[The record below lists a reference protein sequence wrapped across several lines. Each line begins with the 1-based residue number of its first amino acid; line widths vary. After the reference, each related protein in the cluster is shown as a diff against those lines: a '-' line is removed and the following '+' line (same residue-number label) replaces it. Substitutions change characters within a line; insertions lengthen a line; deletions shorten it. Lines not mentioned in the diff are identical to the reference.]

1 MVARTESELI
11 LAERLTAAGHD
22 VKTIA
27 DPGQIGQELAQSD
40 FNIVL
45 TLFAE
50 RQVVARQMQ
59 IAEGV
64 RTHMGLGRRAAMD
77 RAVEVLDLVRIPSP
91 RQRIHAYP
99 HEFSGGMRQ
108 RAAIAMALVCE
119 PKLLIANEPTTALDV
134 TVQAQMLDLL
144 RELQQ
149 RFAMAMLFVTHNLG
163 VVADICDRVAVM
175 RLIETRSGSIRL
187 DGEDI
192 THLHGSDLRR
202 LRPKLQMVFQDPYS
216 SLDPSK
222 LIYDVIAEPL
232 IVHRRL
238 DGQALRAEVLR
249 LLELMGLERHHL
261 QRYPDE
267 FSGGQRQRIAIA
279 RAIALQPKLLVL
291 DEAVVRWMC
300 QPRTRY

>member
-134 TVQAQMLDLL
+134 TVQAQVLDLL

>member
-1 MVARTESELI
+1 
-11 LAERLTAAGHD
+11 
-22 VKTIA
+22 
-27 DPGQIGQELAQSD
+27 
-40 FNIVL
+40 
-45 TLFAE
+45 
-50 RQVVARQMQ
+50 
-59 IAEGV
+59 
-64 RTHMGLGRRAAMD
+64 MD

-134 TVQAQMLDLL
+134 TVQAQVLDLL

>member
-1 MVARTESELI
+1 
-11 LAERLTAAGHD
+11 
-22 VKTIA
+22 
-27 DPGQIGQELAQSD
+27 
-40 FNIVL
+40 
-45 TLFAE
+45 
-50 RQVVARQMQ
+50 
-59 IAEGV
+59 
-64 RTHMGLGRRAAMD
+64 
-77 RAVEVLDLVRIPSP
+77 
-91 RQRIHAYP
+91 
-99 HEFSGGMRQ
+99 MRQ

-134 TVQAQMLDLL
+134 TVQAQVLDLL